1 MTAVSCQES
10 TPTIARRPIR
20 VLVADDS
27 EVARDLIAFLLNVDP
42 AIEVVGT
49 ASNGEMAVEM
59 ASRLKPDVI
68 TMDIHMPRL
77 NGYEATRRIM
87 ETCPTRIVMVT
98 ASALPFEVAETFK
111 ALEAG
116 ALTVVGRPLGPGHAE
131 FDVSARELRQTV
143 KLMSEVSVVRRWEKS
158 KAPAAADAP
167 PVHCNGTV
175 PIRLVAI
182 GASTGGPLV
191 LETLLSQLPAG
202 FAAPIAIVQHM
213 SAGFTEG
220 FANWLGETSGFPV
233 ELARHGTQMRNGQ
246 AYVAPDNYHMC
257 VNDDGMIVLV
267 DAPPENNL
275 RPAVSYLFRSVNK
288 AFGSQAV
295 GVLLTGMGCDG
306 AAELKAM
313 REAGAIT
320 IAQDKHSS
328 VVNGMPGAAV
338 ELGAVQHVLA
348 PDEIAALLRRLV
360 GGRAS

>member
-1 MTAVSCQES
+1 MAASFQDS
-10 TPTIARRPIR
+10 NPTPVHSPIR

-27 EVARDLIAFLLNVDP
+27 EVARDLLAFLLEVDP

-59 ASRLKPDVI
+59 AARLKPDVI

-77 NGYEATRRIM
+77 DGYEATRRIM

-131 FDVSARELRQTV
+131 FDASARELRQTV
-143 KLMSEVSVVRRWEKS
+143 KLMSEVSVVRRWEKP
-158 KAPAAADAP
+158 KAASAEVLP
-167 PVHCNGTV
+167 PLARRGAGPV
-175 PIRLVAI
+175 RLVAI

-191 LETLLSQLPAG
+191 LETMLAQLPVD
-202 FAAPIAIVQHM
+202 FAAPLAIVQHM

-220 FANWLGETSGFPV
+220 FVNWLGEASGFPV
-233 ELARHGTQMRNGQ
+233 RLAQHGSQMRSGA
-246 AYVAPDNYHMC
+246 AYLAPDHYHMHI
-257 VNDDGMIVLV
+257 DDNGMIELV
-267 DAPPENNL
+267 DGPPENNL
-275 RPAVSYLFRSVNK
+275 RPAVSCLFRSV
-288 AFGSQAV
+288 ARVYGSQAV
-295 GVLLTGMGCDG
+295 GVLLTGMGSDG

-313 REAGAIT
+313 RAAGAVT
-320 IAQDKHSS
+320 IAQDKDSS

-338 ELGAVQHVLA
+338 ALGAAEYVLP

-360 GGRAS
+360 GSRTG